1 MTTPMLDAVRI
12 YLYVFGV
19 LTIAGGIMGYVK
31 ANSRPSLI
39 AGVSSGVL
47 LIGAAYLVG
56 AKGMIG
62 LLLGL
67 IVSLPLAGRF
77 ISGFRKT
84 GKVMPAGVMALLSVG
99 GVVLSIAA
107 LLGAR

>member
-1 MTTPMLDAVRI
+1 MPIEMLDAVRI
-12 YLYVFGV
+12 YLYVFGA

-47 LIGAAYLVG
+47 LAFAAYLVG

-67 IVSLPLAGRF
+67 VVSLPLAGRF
-77 ISGFRKT
+77 VSSFRKT
-84 GKVMPAGVMALLSVG
+84 KKVMPAGLMA
-99 GVVLSIAA
+99 VLSIAGVA
-107 LLGAR
+107 LTIAGLLAGR

>member
-1 MTTPMLDAVRI
+1 MLDAVRI

-99 GVVLSIAA
+99 GVVLTIAA

>member
-84 GKVMPAGVMALLSVG
+84 GKIMPAGVMALLSVG
-99 GVVLSIAA
+99 GVVLTIAA